1 MKIHKSAKVA
11 NSLFNTF
18 SGNIQIDKFCFTG
31 HNVSFLT
38 GTHNYKLK
46 NLQRMN
52 DIPISGRD
60 IHVKQGVW
68 IGSNTTIIGP
78 CVIGKNSVIAAN
90 SVVLKD
96 VAEGVLVGGTCTRN
110 QKNISK

>member
-1 MKIHKSAKVA
+1 
-11 NSLFNTF
+11 
-18 SGNIQIDKFCFTG
+18 
-31 HNVSFLT
+31 
-38 GTHNYKLK
+38 
-46 NLQRMN
+46 MN
-52 DIPISGRD
+52 DIPISGMD

-96 VAEGVLVGGTCTRN
+96 VAEGVLVGGSPAREIKRIFPN
-110 QKNISK
+110 DQS